1 MTITNQQV
9 KLLMK
14 NLTKTTQELAAA
26 KAGMDVKTAR
36 KYVRSGQL
44 PSDIKLGRKRRPRV
58 NPFEAHWEE
67 LTDML
72 THSPGLEA
80 KTLLAYLL
88 KCYPDDYDKT
98 QLRNLQRRVRDWRA
112 EYGRSKPIIFRQQLE
127 PGKQSQSDC
136 TWMNSLHITLARQP
150 FNHLLFHFILPY
162 SHWESVSICLSESFE
177 SLINGYEKAVWELG
191 YVAAEHRTDNLS
203 AATKAMGSHREF
215 TERWQQFMLH
225 YHVKPTTNNLGVSHE
240 NGSVEKSHDTLK
252 KAIDQTLLL
261 RGCRDF
267 NTLSDYEDFLKKVV
281 GSRNQSR
288 QKALME
294 EIPYLKELP
303 EKKWHSPQVIRARVS
318 AGSVIHLLG
327 KPYSVPSRLIHYT
340 LTAYI
345 YPEEILLF
353 YNHKV
358 IQRMIRQ
365 ENNRLS
371 GINYRH
377 LIDGLVRKPGAFAS
391 YRYHEA
397 FFPRLCFRR
406 AYDTLKRCHPAQS
419 DKLYL
424 KLLQLAKIESEQEVS
439 EALDLL
445 WQENKLPMPDVVK
458 SLIQCQQKETPKIT
472 VDEPH
477 LTDYDTLLSIYH

>member
-14 NLTKTTQELAAA
+14 NLAKTTQELAAA

-36 KYVRSGQL
+36 KYLRSGQL
-44 PSDIKLGRKRRPRV
+44 PSDIKSEKKRRPRA
-58 NPFEAHWEE
+58 NPFEAHWKE

-80 KTLLAYLL
+80 KTLLTYLL
-88 KCYPDDYDKT
+88 KRYPDHYDKT

-112 EYGRSKPIIFRQQLE
+112 EHGRSKPIIFRQELE

-191 YVAAEHRTDNLS
+191 YVAPEHRTDNLS

-252 KAIDQTLLL
+252 KAIDQALLL

-267 NTLSDYEDFLKKVV
+267 NTLPDYEDFLKKVV
-281 GSRNQSR
+281 SSRNQDR
-288 QKALME
+288 QKELME

-303 EKKWHSPQVIRARVS
+303 EKKWNSPQVIRVRVS

-327 KPYSVPSRLIHYT
+327 KPYSVPSRLIHYM

-353 YNHKV
+353 YNHKA

-365 ENNRLS
+365 ESNPLS

-377 LIDGLVRKPGAFAS
+377 LIDGLVRKPGAFAN

-406 AYDTLKRCHPAQS
+406 AYDTLKRCHPNEA
-419 DKLYL
+419 DKWYL

-439 EALDLL
+439 EALNLL
-445 WQENKLPMPDVVK
+445 WQENKLPTPEVVK
-458 SLIQCQQKETPKIT
+458 DIIQCQQKETPEVR